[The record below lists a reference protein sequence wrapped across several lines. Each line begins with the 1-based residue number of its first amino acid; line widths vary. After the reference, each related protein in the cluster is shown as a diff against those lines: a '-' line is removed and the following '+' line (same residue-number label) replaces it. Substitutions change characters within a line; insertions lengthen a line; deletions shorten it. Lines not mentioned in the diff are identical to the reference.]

1 MTEQLERYRWL
12 IVAIF
17 SIPLLA
23 GIAFLV
29 EDRVKDDSPAVVVE
43 DGTADVS
50 DIRVYV
56 TGAVVNPGIY
66 PLPEDARWGD
76 AVLAA
81 GGFATDA
88 NPEAINLARR
98 VQDEDHILVPRTGQA
113 VVAGS
118 SQSILVNINTA
129 SEAEL
134 MSLPGI
140 GEVRARSI
148 IDSRTSAGP
157 FGDTEELLVR
167 DLIPESTYEH
177 IVALI
182 TVSQ

>member
-1 MTEQLERYRWL
+1 MAEQLERYRWL
-12 IVAIF
+12 IVALLT
-17 SIPLLA
+17 IPLIA
-23 GIAFLV
+23 GIVFLV
-29 EDRVKDDSPAVVVE
+29 DKRVGEEEPLIVSDAKEPL
-43 DGTADVS
+43 S

-56 TGAVVNPGIY
+56 TGAVVSPGIY
-66 PLPEDARWGD
+66 PLPEDARWSD

-81 GGFATDA
+81 GGFAADA

-98 VQDEDHILVPRTGQA
+98 VQDADHIQVPRAGQA
-113 VVAGS
+113 VAAGI
-118 SQSILVNINTA
+118 SQGPLVNINTA
-129 SEAEL
+129 SEVEL

-148 IDSRTSAGP
+148 VTSRASTGP
-157 FGDTEELLVR
+157 FGSTEDLLVR
-167 DLIPESTYEH
+167 DLIPDSVYED

>member
-1 MTEQLERYRWL
+1 
-12 IVAIF
+12 
-17 SIPLLA
+17 
-23 GIAFLV
+23 V
-29 EDRVKDDSPAVVVE
+29 EDDQPVTLTESTQPL
-43 DGTADVS
+43 S

-66 PLPEDARWGD
+66 PVSEDARWMD
-76 AVLAA
+76 AVELA
-81 GGFATDA
+81 GGFAPDA

-98 VQDEDHILVPRTGQA
+98 VKDEDQILVPRVGQGTA
-113 VVAGS
+113 PSVNDRP
-118 SQSILVNINTA
+118 LVNLNTA

-148 IDSRTSAGP
+148 VTSRDQSGP
-157 FGDTEELLVR
+157 FATTDDLLTRELLSDTV
-167 DLIPESTYEH
+167 YED
-177 IVALI
+177 IVSLI